1 MSATKPL
8 SPAPPLTGS
17 PGSSRSTTARPN
29 SRLLQR
35 IGRRRQGDSRDPAI
49 TIMQRH
55 SNDLKRVDFISDQID
70 RMTVLVET
78 RKVELATLRNKNEKL
93 DDELFDL
100 TSKTGTALSGTALDD
115 VQRSVDRTIVTLQ
128 SKLETSL
135 QKSKVRVDSERSE
148 QKLIKQEINEYRK
161 KKMLVRAVN
170 ERLEEQL
177 CDHKDDLID
186 RLHDLQ
192 KAQEQRSVFVPF
204 GLCCTISCI
213 FSHLFSSF
221 FLFILMFDSNLRLH
235 TEAHVMALKKM
246 LQGVE
251 HTFATEWSSLTSRIN
266 KERFDIEDVQR
277 RSAESSN
284 WEVEVGKGGS
294 ILKAVQAH
302 AVKQNNLQDRV
313 KNAQWAAA
321 QQRLSYRQAQAQLD
335 EYREA
340 LALLHKRLEVR
351 TAEELIEQFDE
362 SETTIFSRLRQINEL
377 TSQTEKLDA
386 RKKELKDDLERVEQ
400 TSRTSTLHKKRERKT
415 LDDKENSIKRY
426 VKRINLRLTAV
437 TKIVQTLTEGVAMV
451 YSDLNCEKTV
461 PSASDGVALGGI
473 IINPINLMLYLGIVQ
488 ERASNVLMLGKV
500 DQSKRNT
507 LREREKKEVRERE
520 ERKEQEGDENHSPSS
535 PSGGGGSTKKKKRT
549 TRSNNNNAAAAAAAA
564 TIVVAGPLSPVRN
577 SHDRILKVDLNG
589 MSAQLEK
596 IEKAELLSQQYG
608 GGGREVGERGSGR
621 RGRRRSTSGE
631 RRRSRAG
638 SVDSSPSGGG
648 GGGGGGAHR
657 RSPSSPARSSS
668 LARSQSPI
676 RAVAPPMATTPL
688 SRTELLDTIRTSM
701 MLTHKESPTK
711 K

>member
-1 MSATKPL
+1 
-8 SPAPPLTGS
+8 
-17 PGSSRSTTARPN
+17 
-29 SRLLQR
+29 
-35 IGRRRQGDSRDPAI
+35 
-49 TIMQRH
+49 
-55 SNDLKRVDFISDQID
+55 
-70 RMTVLVET
+70 
-78 RKVELATLRNKNEKL
+78 
-93 DDELFDL
+93 
-100 TSKTGTALSGTALDD
+100 
-115 VQRSVDRTIVTLQ
+115 
-128 SKLETSL
+128 
-135 QKSKVRVDSERSE
+135 
-148 QKLIKQEINEYRK
+148 
-161 KKMLVRAVN
+161 
-170 ERLEEQL
+170 
-177 CDHKDDLID
+177 
-186 RLHDLQ
+186 
-192 KAQEQRSVFVPF
+192 
-204 GLCCTISCI
+204 
-213 FSHLFSSF
+213 
-221 FLFILMFDSNLRLH
+221 MFYSNLRLH

-277 RSAESSN
+277 RSAAASHASN
-284 WEVEVGKGGS
+284 WEDEVGKGGS

-302 AVKQNNLQDRV
+302 AVKQSNLQDRV

-386 RKKELKDDLERVEQ
+386 RKKELKDDLGRVEQ

-426 VKRINLRLTAV
+426 VKRINLRLSAV
-437 TKIVQTLTEGVAMV
+437 TKIVQTLTEGVATV

-507 LREREKKEVRERE
+507 LREREKKEERERE

-549 TRSNNNNAAAAAAAA
+549 TRSNDNNAAAAAAA
-564 TIVVAGPLSPVRN
+564 IVVAGPLSPVRN

-596 IEKAELLSQQYG
+596 IERAELLSQQYG
-608 GGGREVGERGSGR
+608 GGGREGGERGSGR

-648 GGGGGGAHR
+648 GGGGGGFGSGGAHR

-688 SRTELLDTIRTSM
+688 SRTELLETIRTSM
-701 MLTHKESPTK
+701 MLKNKE
-711 K
+711 